1 MARTIAL
8 AAGTLLFTLLVPLVI
23 GLLVPLA
30 LVQRS
35 GAAPTPLWPLGALVA
50 AGGATLYVW
59 CAASFVVVGRG
70 TPAPIAA
77 PVVFVA
83 RGPYRVVRNPMYVA
97 VIAAVLGEAL
107 AFGSDA
113 LVAYAGFLAI
123 AFHLFVVLYEEPT
136 LTARFGASY
145 EDYRRRVPRWLP
157 HLRRSG
163 RSA

>member
-1 MARTIAL
+1 
-8 AAGTLLFTLLVPLVI
+8 
-23 GLLVPLA
+23 
-30 LVQRS
+30 
-35 GAAPTPLWPLGALVA
+35 
-50 AGGATLYVW
+50 
-59 CAASFVVVGRG
+59 
-70 TPAPIAA
+70 
-77 PVVFVA
+77 VVFVA

-97 VIAAVLGEAL
+97 VISAVLGEAL

-157 HLRRSG
+157 HLRGSG

>member
-8 AAGTLLFTLLVPLVI
+8 AAGTLLFTLLVPFVI

-35 GAAPTPLWPLGALVA
+35 GGAPTPWWPLGAVVA
-50 AGGATLYVW
+50 AAGATGYVW
-59 CAASFVVVGRG
+59 CAASFVLVGRG
-70 TPAPIAA
+70 TPAPVAA

-83 RGPYRVVRNPMYVA
+83 RGPYQIVRNPMYVA
-97 VIAAVLGEAL
+97 VITAVLGEAL
-107 AFGSDA
+107 AFGSGA

-123 AFHLFVVLYEEPT
+123 TFHLFVVLYEEPT
-136 LTARFGASY
+136 LASRFGASY
-145 EDYRRRVPRWLP
+145 EAYRRRVPRWLP
-157 HLRRSG
+157 ARRRTA